1 MEKARRRRLS
11 AATAVTFLVGAAVV
25 LVLWE
30 PWHGP
35 ILLSLSPGHG
45 VDTGDLPALPL
56 IALAVAIGHARLRD
70 VRAAPRSPPA
80 RWGGPASAVAL
91 GALLL
96 LAPVGASAASAL
108 VSAGGGTFDGSTR
121 HTDGQQAD
129 PVNEWSHVALT
140 YDGEMLRLYVNGTE
154 VSSRAR
160 TGAIRA
166 TTDPL
171 WIGGNRPYGEYFEGR
186 IDEVRVYRRALSPS
200 QVRATMSTPITR
212 ARTAPAGLVAAYA
225 FDTGSGSVAV
235 DDSGEGNRGAISG
248 ATWTS
253 HGRFGDALRF
263 DGSGEIVRVPASAS
277 LDLSAAMTLSAWI
290 WPSETQSGWRTILH
304 RQTDAYFLAAGG
316 GTPRQAGVGG
326 LANARAALVVGAA
339 IWFLLM
345 LGSDRAPWIGE
356 HRRSW
361 WLPVALFIAGSA
373 VDAALAPSGTLIG
386 PTLLAIWFAA
396 TASRRG
402 EAASLYL
409 IVALFAAVTVVSL
422 TGEGGAQL
430 ARDNGAIARS
440 AALGLLLVAVGLLRS
455 SPNFTRLGA
464 IGRV

>member
-1 MEKARRRRLS
+1 MACRRRLT
-11 AATAVTFLVGAAVV
+11 AATAVTLLVGAALVV
-25 LVLWE
+25 VLWE

-56 IALAVAIGHARLRD
+56 LALAVAIGHARLRGA
-70 VRAAPRSPPA
+70 RAAPRSPAA

-96 LAPVGASAASAL
+96 LALVDVSGGSAL

-121 HTDGQQAD
+121 HTDGRQAD

-140 YDGEMLRLYVNGTE
+140 YDGATLRLYVNGTE
-154 VSSRAR
+154 VSSRA
-160 TGAIRA
+160 TGGAIRE

-200 QVRATMSTPITR
+200 QVRAMMSTPITST
-212 ARTAPAGLVAAYA
+212 RTASAGLVGAYA

-235 DDSGEGNRGAISG
+235 DASGKDNTGAISG
-248 ATWTS
+248 ATWTT
-253 HGRFGDALRF
+253 HGRFGAALRF
-263 DGSGEIVRVPASAS
+263 DGSGQVVRVPASAS
-277 LDLSAAMTLSAWI
+277 LDLSNAMTLSAWI
-290 WPSETQSGWRTILH
+290 WPSQTQSGWRTILH

-316 GTPRQAGVGG
+316 GTPRQAGIGG
-326 LANARAALVVGAA
+326 LDNARAALVVGAA
-339 IWFLLM
+339 IWLLLM
-345 LGSDRAPWIGE
+345 LGSDRAPWMGE
-356 HRRSW
+356 QRGSW

-386 PTLLAIWFAA
+386 PALLATWFAV

-402 EAASLYL
+402 EAASMYL
-409 IVALFAAVTVVSL
+409 IVALFTAVTVVSL
-422 TGEGGAQL
+422 TGEGGIQL
-430 ARDNGAIARS
+430 ARDDGAIARS
-440 AALGLLLVAVGLLRS
+440 AALGLLLVAVGLVGARYGSRQARS
-455 SPNFTRLGA
+455 
-464 IGRV
+464 